1 MFDNISMNNF
11 KENLKGLRL
20 EMGLTQKELAKNLS
34 VLERTVSYWENG
46 ERECDFDSLIR
57 ISKFFGVPIDDLL
70 L

>member
-1 MFDNISMNNF
+1 MNNF